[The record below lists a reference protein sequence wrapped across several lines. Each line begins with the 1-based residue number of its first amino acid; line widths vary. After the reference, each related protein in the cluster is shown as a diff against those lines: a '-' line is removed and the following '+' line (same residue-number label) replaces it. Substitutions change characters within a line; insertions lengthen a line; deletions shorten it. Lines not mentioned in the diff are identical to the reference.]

1 MEKIPLKIDKKSIVL
16 VPFPYSDQSG
26 KKVRPALIISNSEF
40 NRNEDVIICALTSR
54 IKKRAYSIIIT
65 SKETVN
71 KKLIDVSQIRV
82 DTITRIKK
90 DLIIKEI
97 DILNEDTFKK
107 VLQILN
113 SIFY

>member
-1 MEKIPLKIDKKSIVL
+1 MINQKSIVL

-26 KKVRPALIISNSEF
+26 KKVRPALILSNPSF
-40 NRNEDVIICALTSR
+40 NANEDVITCALTSS
-54 IKKRAYSIIIT
+54 IKKRHYSIIIT
-65 SKETVN
+65 SKETSY
-71 KKLIDVSQIRV
+71 KKLLDTSQIRI
-82 DTITRIKK
+82 DAITRISK

-97 DILNEDTFKK
+97 DVLNENTFEK

>member
-1 MEKIPLKIDKKSIVL
+1 MVNQRSIVL

-26 KKVRPALIISNSEF
+26 KKVRPALILSNPIF
-40 NRNEDVIICALTSR
+40 NGNEDVIICALTSS
-54 IKKRAYSIIIT
+54 IKKRPYSTIIT
-65 SKETVN
+65 SKETVH
-71 KKLIDVSQIRV
+71 KKLMDTSQIRI
-82 DTITRIKK
+82 DAITRIKK

-97 DILNEDTFKK
+97 DILNEETFKK